1 MPNRLLWPITSDP
14 WAPEEFFPGGPIV
27 DFSRG
32 SQNDFSR
39 GAKNGDISF
48 FPLETKKTT
57 FLLKIL

>member
-14 WAPEEFFPGGPIV
+14 WAPEGFFPGGPM
-27 DFSRG
+27 DFCRG

-39 GAKNGDISF
+39 GAENGDISF